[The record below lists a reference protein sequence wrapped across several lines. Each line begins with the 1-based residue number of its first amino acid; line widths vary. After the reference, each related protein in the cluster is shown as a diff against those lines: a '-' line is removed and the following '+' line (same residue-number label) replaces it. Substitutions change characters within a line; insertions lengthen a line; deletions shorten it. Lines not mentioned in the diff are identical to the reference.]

1 MRALVVMVAALVA
14 IPGLA
19 LAGDMRLEA
28 SHMWSS
34 RAGKRAAPSTEAGR
48 EATKAPVPQD
58 FSKQGQTSQ
67 PSKP

>member
-1 MRALVVMVAALVA
+1 MRSLVVIVAALVA

-28 SHMWSS
+28 SHMFSS
-34 RAGKRAAPSTEAGR
+34 RSGKYIFPSTEAAP
-48 EATKAPVPQD
+48 EATKAPVRQD
-58 FSKQGQTSQ
+58 SSKQNPTSP